1 MGITK
6 TTYNANQSVTARYL
20 NITKDSATGIIIVD
34 DTNGGYTVDVHTE
47 IDRQLVWLKIVPG
60 FESTLLDEALEGITA
75 IDSVYGDWDKTRL
88 LVQSSEVIV
97 VQYSSTSKVTQQSV
111 TGYALSSSDAIFVK
125 IDQVENTVTL
135 YQQ

>member
-60 FESTLLDEALEGITA
+60 FESTLLDEAPEGITA

-97 VQYSSTSKVTQQSV
+97 VQYSSTQQSV